1 MINSIALDVYESYQ
15 ALVKKIPAKRK
26 KKSSP
31 FDICGYLIS
40 WRALLELWLKS
51 ISDSTDTGPQDTTCI
66 SEQSWKAKERRPQVF
81 PLHYIHC
88 AAIINSK
95 SSSPAR

>member
-26 KKSSP
+26 KRVAP
-31 FDICGYLIS
+31 YYLIL